1 MANAEEDP
9 TLVANGQRTQRQE
22 PPASLLSASAAPGSS
37 LPLLPE
43 SREAANLRNITVLP
57 VVSGAEGGNVEL
69 KPRNE
74 QRYQH
79 VRRLGAGAMGEVDL
93 VIDNDIGRTVAKKQ
107 LIDGQQSP
115 LAVAHFIEEI
125 RTIGKLEH
133 PNIVPIHDVG
143 IDGSGQPFFVMKH
156 IDGETLESIIAKLA
170 AGDPEY
176 CARYTIDA
184 RVEIFLGL
192 LHALQCAHNKD
203 IVHRDIKPA
212 NVMVGRFGEVVLMDW
227 GVAKSLKPTSA
238 ETAARLQT
246 QQGQIVG
253 TPAYMSPEQASGNNI
268 EVDARSDLYSAS
280 VLFHE
285 LLAVRHYLSHC
296 RNVTQTLFSVL
307 GEEFRYSRLVFI
319 KHPLHPVPPAE
330 HLHFI
335 VKGLA
340 KNREDRHQS
349 ADEMIWELQ
358 RMRDGLCRVSCPAT
372 LAKRMINSTGRFV
385 SRFPKLS
392 PFVFYSALLLLV
404 VYVAITAR
412 LLVRYGL

>member
-1 MANAEEDP
+1 
-9 TLVANGQRTQRQE
+9 
-22 PPASLLSASAAPGSS
+22 
-37 LPLLPE
+37 
-43 SREAANLRNITVLP
+43 
-57 VVSGAEGGNVEL
+57 
-69 KPRNE
+69 
-74 QRYQH
+74 
-79 VRRLGAGAMGEVDL
+79 
-93 VIDNDIGRTVAKKQ
+93 
-107 LIDGQQSP
+107 
-115 LAVAHFIEEI
+115 
-125 RTIGKLEH
+125 
-133 PNIVPIHDVG
+133 
-143 IDGSGQPFFVMKH
+143 MKH

-227 GVAKSLKPTSA
+227 GSLSRSSRRAPRPLPA
-238 ETAARLQT
+238 FADAARPDRRH
-246 QQGQIVG
+246 
-253 TPAYMSPEQASGNNI
+253 PAYMSPEQASGNNI

-307 GEEFRYSRLVFI
+307 GKTSRYNPADL
-319 KHPLHPVPPAE
+319 HQAPLHPVPPAE

-335 VKGLA
+335 AKGLGQGSRGSPPERRRDDLGA
-340 KNREDRHQS
+340 AAR
-349 ADEMIWELQ
+349 A
-358 RMRDGLCRVSCPAT
+358 RDGLCRVSCPAT
-372 LAKRMINSTGRFV
+372 LAKRMINTTGRFV

-392 PFVFYSALLLLV
+392 PFVLLSAAAAYRLRRDHCAPACALRLV
-404 VYVAITAR
+404 ASAAAIKTHKDRGRHAR
-412 LLVRYGL
+412 RSPGWQSIAAPRSTRPQPSCVTVGMGGVPTIPWPADRRSRR